1 MASHLTRK
9 PIMLRFPILLLLCMA
24 ALTHAETEPAERG
37 FLSVAVMPFTSSSAF
52 DSGALQGLSSA
63 MGTQLVK
70 TGKFRVLERA
80 QMDAIL
86 REQGLQ
92 QSGACDGG
100 ECAIEVGKLLSVDRL
115 VVGHVAKVG
124 NIFTLSAR
132 LVSVESG
139 VTERSVTRNGST
151 KPETVLTRAIPLA
164 AKELAGLPT
173 PTDKEIAERGRYSWI
188 WWAAGG
194 TAIAGGAVAAVVMLQ
209 EDGTTSTPAPAADQ
223 TIRTKMP

>member
-1 MASHLTRK
+1 MPKFLV
-9 PIMLRFPILLLLCMA
+9 LLLLLFWTA
-24 ALTHAETEPAERG
+24 ASKAETVMPPPSI
-37 FLSVAVMPFTSSSAF
+37 LSVAVMPFTAGSAF
-52 DSGALQGLSSA
+52 DSGALEGLSSA

-132 LVSVESG
+132 MVNVETG

-173 PTDKEIAERGRYSWI
+173 PTDKEIAEKGKYSWV

-209 EDGTTSTPAPAADQ
+209 EDGTTTTPAPAADQ
-223 TIRTKMP
+223 TIRTRMP

>member
-1 MASHLTRK
+1 MTR
-9 PIMLRFPILLLLCMA
+9 FLLLAFLLCTA
-24 ALTHAETEPAERG
+24 AVSHAETNAADTS
-37 FLSVAVMPFTSSSAF
+37 FQSVAVMPFTASSAF
-52 DSGALQGLSSA
+52 DSGALEGLSSA

-124 NIFTLSAR
+124 NIYTLSAR
-132 LVSVESG
+132 LVNVESG

-151 KPETVLTRAIPLA
+151 KAETVLTRAIPLA
-164 AKELAGLPT
+164 ARELAGLPT
-173 PTDKEIAERGRYSWI
+173 PSDKEIAEKGKYSWI

-194 TAIAGGAVAAVVMLQ
+194 TAIASGAVAAVVMLQ
-209 EDGTTSTPAPAADQ
+209 EDGSSTIVEAPRQ
-223 TIRTKMP
+223 ETIVVEMPW

>member
-1 MASHLTRK
+1 MTR
-9 PIMLRFPILLLLCMA
+9 FLLLAFLLCTA
-24 ALTHAETEPAERG
+24 SVSHSETAGPETG
-37 FLSVAVMPFTSSSAF
+37 FQSVAVMPFTASSAF
-52 DSGALQGLSSA
+52 DSGALEGLSSA

-124 NIFTLSAR
+124 NIYTLSAR
-132 LVSVESG
+132 LVNVETG

-151 KPETVLTRAIPLA
+151 KPETVLTRAIPMA

-173 PTDKEIAERGRYSWI
+173 PTDKEIAEKGKYSWI

-194 TAIAGGAVAAVVMLQ
+194 TAIAGGAVAAVVLLQ
-209 EDGTTSTPAPAADQ
+209 EDGTTTTPAPAANQ
-223 TIRTKMP
+223 TIRTTMP

>member
-1 MASHLTRK
+1 MTR
-9 PIMLRFPILLLLCMA
+9 FLLLAFLLCTA
-24 ALTHAETEPAERG
+24 SVSHSETADPETG
-37 FLSVAVMPFTSSSAF
+37 FQSVAVMPFTASSAF
-52 DSGALQGLSSA
+52 DSGALEGLSSA

-124 NIFTLSAR
+124 NIYTLSAR
-132 LVSVESG
+132 LVNVETG

-173 PTDKEIAERGRYSWI
+173 PTDKEIAEKGKYAWI

-194 TAIAGGAVAAVVMLQ
+194 TAIAGGAVAAVVLLQ
-209 EDGTTSTPAPAADQ
+209 EDGTTTVAQAPRLE
-223 TIRTKMP
+223 TIVVEMPR

>member
-1 MASHLTRK
+1 MSRLLALSLALAFAGTTRAES
-9 PIMLRFPILLLLCMA
+9 PA
-24 ALTHAETEPAERG
+24 APVVLPT
-37 FLSVAVMPFTSSSAF
+37 VAVMPFTAGSSF
-52 DSGALQGLSSA
+52 DSGALVGLSSA

-70 TGKFRVLERA
+70 TGKFRVLERE
-80 QMDAIL
+80 QVDAIL
-86 REQGLQ
+86 REQSFQ

-124 NIFTLSAR
+124 DIFTLSAR
-132 LVSVESG
+132 LVNVESG
-139 VTERSVTRNGST
+139 ITERSVTRNGST

-173 PTDKEIAERGRYSWI
+173 PSDKDIAEKGRYSWV

-194 TAIAGGAVAAVVMLQ
+194 TAIAGGAVAAVLLMQ
-209 EDGTTSTPAPAADQ
+209 EDGTTTAPAPAADQ
-223 TIRTKMP
+223 TIRTRMP